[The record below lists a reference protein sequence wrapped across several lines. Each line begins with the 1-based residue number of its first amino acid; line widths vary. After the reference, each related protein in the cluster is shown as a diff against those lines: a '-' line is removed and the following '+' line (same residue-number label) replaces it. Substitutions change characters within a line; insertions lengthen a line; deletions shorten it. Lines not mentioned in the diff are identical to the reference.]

1 MSCRRLLL
9 GPQYLMYDLHVRSR
23 FGRDASVQMAKHA
36 CMGSFKVV
44 LWGCSSASRELI
56 DGIY

>member
-9 GPQYLMYDLHVRSR
+9 GPQYLMYDLHVRRR

-36 CMGSFKVV
+36 CMVV

-56 DGIY
+56 NGIY